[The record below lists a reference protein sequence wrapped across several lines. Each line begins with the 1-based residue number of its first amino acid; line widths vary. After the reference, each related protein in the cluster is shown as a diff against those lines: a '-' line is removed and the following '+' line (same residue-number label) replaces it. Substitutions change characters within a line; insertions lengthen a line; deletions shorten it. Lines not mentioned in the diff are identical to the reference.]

1 MDNVHNGF
9 VYYVVS
15 CCSWEIYFKK
25 FCKGVQGKKL
35 FQKFFP
41 CIKKF
46 SRFTGNSLAAAAIA
60 AILANVTTFLESH
73 FRAAFRAGRIL

>member
-41 CIKKF
+41 CKILKIYRK
-46 SRFTGNSLAAAAIA
+46 RPRQKNVGNAGEWKMISDK
-60 AILANVTTFLESH
+60 ILL
-73 FRAAFRAGRIL
+73 